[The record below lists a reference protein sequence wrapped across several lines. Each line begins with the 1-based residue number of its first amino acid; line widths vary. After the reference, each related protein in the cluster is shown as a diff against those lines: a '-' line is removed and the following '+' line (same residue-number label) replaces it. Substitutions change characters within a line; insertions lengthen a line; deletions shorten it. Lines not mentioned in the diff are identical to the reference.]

1 MNTLLISMGSNENS
15 EENMELCRNLLSE
28 IFSTISYSD
37 TSVTK
42 PFGEHYQ
49 NDFLNQLALAQ
60 TLRNRESVEN
70 NLKSLERQIGR
81 STEDKA
87 KGLIK
92 IDIDLIMWNDEILK
106 KEDWA
111 RNYVADLLPSIYHES
126 KP

>member
-28 IFSTISYSD
+28 IFSTISYSE
-37 TSVTK
+37 TSVTE
-42 PFGEHYQ
+42 PFGDHYQ

-60 TLRNRESVEN
+60 TLHNREAVEN

-81 STEDKA
+81 SAEDKA

-92 IDIDLIMWNDEILK
+92 IDIDLIMWNDEIIK
-106 KEDWA
+106 KEDWT
-111 RNYVADLLPSIYHES
+111 RSYVADLLPSIYNES
-126 KP
+126 KL